1 MPRSKRYQALLEKI
15 DQEKLYPLEE
25 ATALVKE
32 TSNTKF
38 SGGVELHVRLGIDI
52 SKSDQQVRATVTL
65 PHGSGKVAKVAVF
78 AEDAA
83 AKDAKAAGADLVG
96 GEELIAEIK
105 KTCLPS
111 DDALKLDYECLYGSK
126 IEPSELKK
134 SLIALPAIS
143 GKRLILIRTVEKLN
157 TQNKKILLDFIQSEN
172 EHAVLILDSDEVSP
186 KNSFMNKISAVAKV
200 MRFGSG
206 TIKKNVFDMTR
217 RMENRDSSG
226 ALKILEHLMSGG
238 DHPLQIMGG
247 LVWFWGKS
255 KNRLSKDHFKKGLL
269 VLQEADLNIKR
280 SRLKPEYAVE
290 IAVTKLSSLIAC

>member
-1 MPRSKRYQALLEKI
+1 MIYLFLGEDR
-15 DQEKLYPLEE
+15 E
-25 ATALVKE
+25 AKE
-32 TSNTKF
+32 QK
-38 SGGVELHVRLGIDI
+38 
-52 SKSDQQVRATVTL
+52 
-65 PHGSGKVAKVAVF
+65 
-78 AEDAA
+78 
-83 AKDAKAAGADLVG
+83 
-96 GEELIAEIK
+96 IAEIK

-126 IEPSELKK
+126 IDPSELKK

-143 GKRLILIRTVEKLN
+143 GKRLILIRMVEKLN

-172 EHAVLILDSDEVSP
+172 EHAVLILDSEEMSAQ
-186 KNSFMNKISAVAKV
+186 NSFMNKISAAAKV

-206 TIKKNVFDMTR
+206 TVKKNVFDMTK

-255 KNRLSKDHFKKGLL
+255 KNRLSADQFKKGLL

-280 SRLKPEYAVE
+280 SRIKSEYAVE
-290 IAVTKLSSLIAC
+290 IAVTKLSSLISC